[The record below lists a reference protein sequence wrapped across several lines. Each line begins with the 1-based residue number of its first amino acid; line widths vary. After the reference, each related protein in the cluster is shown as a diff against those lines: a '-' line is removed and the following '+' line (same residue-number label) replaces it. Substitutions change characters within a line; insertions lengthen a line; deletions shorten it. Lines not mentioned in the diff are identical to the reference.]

1 MKFLK
6 AEPALI
12 SGAIVAILNALVLL
26 NVLDLTVDQIA
37 GINVAVVAVLSL
49 IVRQSV
55 TPTSDLGEDTGH

>member
-55 TPTSDLGEDTGH
+55 TPTSDLTEDTGH